1 MARVFLVGFWDTVSN
16 LILRN
21 RVLIITLL
29 ILATAFFVNHWQYI
43 KFSNTEANL
52 LPDKHE
58 VNLEYLDFTDKF
70 GEEGNLIVIGV
81 KDSLLFTPTNF
92 NAWNNLSKVLKDT
105 SYVESVIA
113 IGDLQKLKADKK
125 NRRFYVEPFIK
136 DTIKSDLEL
145 ISIKKDLFEKNPFYE
160 GFLFNTKTGSVRTAI
175 HLKKSIVNEIGRETY
190 INSILIPK
198 VEEFETKY
206 GLDIK
211 ISGMPYVRTKN
222 AENIKSEI
230 STFVILA
237 LIITSIIFFLFF
249 RSFRA
254 TFISMFVVMIGVVWT
269 VGILGLFINTYPGNF
284 EISVL
289 TGLIPPL
296 IIVIGIPNCIFL
308 INKYQHEVNIHGNKA
323 KSLRRVITKIGNAT
337 LMTNITTAS
346 GFATFIIT
354 DSKLLTEFGIIA
366 SLSIIAIFVLC
377 ILIIPIIYS
386 FLPIPEEKHLE
397 HLNKTWINSLGD
409 WIEKT
414 VRESKISIYIVS
426 IILLVT
432 SIIGIYQIKIS
443 GSIIDDM
450 PQKAD
455 WFDDI
460 MFYEKEF
467 NGIMPLEVLIDFK
480 RKKRI
485 QNLKY
490 LRKMDTIENEIKKI
504 PELSKPVSIVSLSKY
519 ISQAFY
525 NGNRKYYQ
533 VPSDQIKT
541 FIATFAQTTVANS
554 DVDLIKNYA
563 DSTGRY
569 TRITAFMKDMETE
582 RMEEIEKQIRDKIEE
597 QMPSKLVD
605 FGSYTK
611 NPSKIWLYIQKL
623 KSIIQVSILQQK
635 PLLYD
640 SSQDDFKKT
649 VNEGDKVYNITDN
662 TSAKVISIK
671 DNSTLVLSK
680 NIMYEGAEY
689 EIKSEAYVITGK
701 AYLFQKGTKYLVKNL
716 IISLSLAIF
725 LIALLMAYMFRS
737 VKMIFISLV
746 PNILPLVVTAGL
758 MGYLGVPIKPSTI
771 LIFSIAFGI
780 AVDDTIHFLAK
791 YRQELITNNWE
802 VHKSV
807 YNALRET
814 GVSMFYTSI
823 VLFFGFSVFT
833 VSDFG
838 GTVALGAL
846 VSATLLFAMLS
857 NLLLLP
863 SMLLSLEGSIAN
875 EKVLKEPLIKIIEDD
890 EAVN

>member
-1 MARVFLVGFWDTVSN
+1 MARVFLVGFWDSVSN
-16 LILRN
+16 LILKN
-21 RVLIITLL
+21 RILIIALL
-29 ILATAFFVNHWQYI
+29 SLATSFFISQWQYI

-52 LPDKHE
+52 LPDNHE

-81 KDSLLFTPTNF
+81 KDSLLFTTENL

-105 SYVESVIA
+105 SFVESVIA
-113 IGDLQKLKADKK
+113 IGDLQKLKKDKK
-125 NRRFYVEPFIK
+125 KQQFYLEPFIK
-136 DTIKSDLEL
+136 DTIKSDIEL
-145 ISIKKDLFEKNPFYE
+145 ISIKKELFEKYPFYDE
-160 GFLFNTKTGSVRTAI
+160 FLFNTKTKSVRTAI
-175 HLKKSIVNEIGRETY
+175 HLKKSIVNEPGRETY
-190 INSILIPK
+190 INNVLIPK
-198 VEEFETKY
+198 VKSFESNY
-206 GLDIK
+206 NLDIK

-249 RSFRA
+249 RSYRA
-254 TFISMFVVMIGVVWT
+254 TFISLFVVMIGVVWT
-269 VGILGLFINTYPGNF
+269 VGILGLFITNTPPGDF

-308 INKYQHEVNIHGNKA
+308 INKYQHEVNKHGNKA
-323 KSLRRVITKIGNAT
+323 KSLQKVITKIGNAT
-337 LMTNITTAS
+337 LMTNVTTAS

-354 DSKLLTEFGIIA
+354 NSKLLKEFGIVA
-366 SLSIIAIFVLC
+366 SLSILAIFILC

-397 HLNKTWINSLGD
+397 HLNRTWINSLGD

-414 VRESKISIYIVS
+414 VKKSKINIYIISVL
-426 IILLVT
+426 LLVT
-432 SIIGIYQIKIS
+432 SIIGIYQIRIS

-467 NGIMPLEVLIDFK
+467 NGIMPLEILINTK
-480 RKKRI
+480 RKKGVTK
-485 QNLKY
+485 LS
-490 LRKMDTIENEIKKI
+490 TIKKMSKIEDVILEI
-504 PELSKPVSIVSLSKY
+504 PELSKPISMVSLVKYSK
-519 ISQAFY
+519 QAYY
-525 NGNRKYYQ
+525 NGNPKYYQ
-533 VPSDQIKT
+533 VPTSQENS
-541 FIATFAQTTVANS
+541 FILSYAKNSTSGS
-554 DVDLIKNYA
+554 DVDLIKNYV
-563 DSTGRY
+563 DSTGQY
-569 TRITAFMKDMETE
+569 TRITAFMKDMEIE
-582 RMEEIEKQIRDKIEE
+582 KMEEIEKKLNYEISKI
-597 QMPSKLVD
+597 MPSNN
-605 FGSYTK
+605 FE
-611 NPSKIWLYIQKL
+611 
-623 KSIIQVSILQQK
+623 VS
-635 PLLYD
+635 
-640 SSQDDFKKT
+640 
-649 VNEGDKVYNITDN
+649 
-662 TSAKVISIK
+662 
-671 DNSTLVLSK
+671 
-680 NIMYEGAEY
+680 
-689 EIKSEAYVITGK
+689 ITGK

-737 VKMIFISLV
+737 LKMIFISLI
-746 PNILPLVVTAGL
+746 PNLLPLIVTAGL
-758 MGYLGVPIKPSTI
+758 MGYLGVAIKPSTI

-802 VHKSV
+802 VKKSV
-807 YNALRET
+807 YNSLRET

-833 VSDFG
+833 VSNFG

-875 EKVLKEPLIKIIEDD
+875 EKVLKEPLIKIIEDED
-890 EAVN
+890 VVN